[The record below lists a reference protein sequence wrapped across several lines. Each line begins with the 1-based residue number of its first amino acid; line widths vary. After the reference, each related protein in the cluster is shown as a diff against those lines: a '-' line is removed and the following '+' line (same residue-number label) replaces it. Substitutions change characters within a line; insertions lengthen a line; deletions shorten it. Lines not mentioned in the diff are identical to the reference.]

1 MICLPASPKEILLD
15 DSGWGDLILG
25 VVIGALALPSHR
37 YMEHRIS
44 VTLFQSPRFE
54 RKEYLDK
61 TVSIIQRIIKVMH
74 ADKTTRWKVCSGYV
88 LSAIRRFLDEQGYQV
103 EKVKVTGELQRRVE
117 YGFVNWC
124 IEVGVPQEALYP
136 ESGKNR
142 FQSLFRWV
150 KENPKLRE
158 NLVKTGWKSWNKK
171 WRKLAYEN
179 TEAPI

>member
-1 MICLPASPKEILLD
+1 MTDLTTNPKEILVD

-37 YMEHRIS
+37 YMERRIP
-44 VTLFQSPRFE
+44 VAFFQSPRFE

-61 TVSIIQRIIKVMH
+61 TVSIIQEVIKVMH
-74 ADKTTRWKVCSGYV
+74 ADKTIRFKVCSGYV
-88 LSAIRRFLDEQGYQV
+88 LSAVRRFLEKQGYQV
-103 EKVKVTGELQRRVE
+103 EKVEVTGELQRRIE
-117 YGFVNWC
+117 QGFVNWC
-124 IEVGVPQEALYP
+124 IEVGVPQEALFP

-150 KENPKLRE
+150 KENPKQRE
-158 NLVKTGWKSWNKK
+158 NLVKTGWKSWQKK

-179 TEAPI
+179 TEPSV